1 MCQSSLNSITL
12 VLHKSNKAL
21 KHPITYLLN
30 YTSHRLSPGHHTN
43 TWNNKAKGCKK
54 DGQTSTVP
62 TAGVRAHTGAGHTA
76 TQLWRAHRIIQQSHL
91 NKDCSIK
98 HCLLCQK
105 LAQVTTAEHR
115 ACKRISRSRVRPAA
129 VSVHNTGCCLPG
141 SNMHFS
147 LLLWFHSQNL
157 NFDC

>member
-30 YTSHRLSPGHHTN
+30 YTSHRLSPGHRRN

-54 DGQTSTVP
+54 RQAGQTSTVP
-62 TAGVRAHTGAGHTA
+62 TAGVRAHRGAGHA
-76 TQLWRAHRIIQQSHL
+76 ARQLWGAHKIIQPSHL
-91 NKDCSIK
+91 TKESSTK

-115 ACKRISRSRVRPAA
+115 VCRRISIQGETRCCASARSWLLPAWHQRA
-129 VSVHNTGCCLPG
+129 LSHCYSGFTPRT
-141 SNMHFS
+141 
-147 LLLWFHSQNL
+147 
-157 NFDC
+157 